1 MKALLDLDPFIVW
14 AFSFFTLLL
23 VVWYL
28 PTNEE
33 ERACVEKALLAKN
46 DTAIMVIPTSKITI
60 NMH

>member
-14 AFSFFTLLL
+14 AFSFFTFLL
-23 VVWYL
+23 VVCGL

-46 DTAIMVIPTSKITI
+46 DKAIMVIPTSKITI